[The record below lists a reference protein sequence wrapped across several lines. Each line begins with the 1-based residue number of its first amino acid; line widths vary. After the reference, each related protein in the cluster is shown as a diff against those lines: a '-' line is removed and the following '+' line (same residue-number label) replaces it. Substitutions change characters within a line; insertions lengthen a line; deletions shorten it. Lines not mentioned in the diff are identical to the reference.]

1 MDSAAHRA
9 TEKLIE
15 NLERLIHSHS
25 EQDLRT
31 AAENPNLTE
40 DLARALLSRRDLPAS
55 VLQDL
60 AKNSAVLKQRPVL
73 VGLVA
78 HPRTPRFVSL
88 PLARSLFPFELMQV
102 AMSPAVAADV
112 KIAIEQMI
120 LDKLE
125 KLSLG
130 ERLTLALRGPTRIAE
145 RLLLDPEQRV
155 VETALQNPH
164 LTEACIVRT
173 LMREADHF
181 NFVELIAG
189 HPKWSLRIDVRCA
202 LLRNPKTPMS
212 VALHFAQTLPADVA
226 RDALF
231 HSNLPASVKTYL
243 MAEIQRR
250 QR

>member
-1 MDSAAHRA
+1 MDSAAHRS
-9 TEKLIE
+9 TEKQIE
-15 NLERLIHSHS
+15 TIERLIHSHS
-25 EQDLRT
+25 EQDLLA

-40 DLARALLSRRDLPAS
+40 DLARAMLSRRDLPPS
-55 VLQDL
+55 VLQEL

-73 VGLVA
+73 VALVA
-78 HPRTPRFVSL
+78 HPRTPRFISL
-88 PLARSLFPFELMQV
+88 PMARSLFPFELMQV
-102 AMSPAVAADV
+102 AMSPAVAADL
-112 KIAIEQMI
+112 KIAVEQMI
-120 LDKLE
+120 LDKVE

-173 LMREADHF
+173 LMREAEHF
-181 NFVELIAG
+181 NFVELIAN

-243 MAEIQRR
+243 MSEIQRR